1 MERLAFLKRID
12 NQANVWYNVNI
23 KVRGGVR
30 AALDYHTF
38 CQKFNICGLNEQQEA
53 AVRRVNGATLLLAV
67 PGSGKTTVIVART
80 GYLMYVAGVKPEN
93 ILTITYTRAAAKEMK
108 ERFIKKFAPERIPA
122 FSTINSFC
130 LSVINTCAK
139 EKYIHVPKLVPNNES
154 IVRAIAAKM
163 LPEYPSDSQ
172 VRSLAQKVCKVK
184 NKLMTFQEIE
194 AIEEN
199 SLDFSAFY
207 QAYKLYMSEHD
218 LMDFDDQLLM
228 ANDLLDE
235 YPDILQRA
243 HEKFR
248 YVSVDE
254 AQDTSYVQHLIVQ
267 KLVGRN
273 GNIFM
278 VGDEDQSIYG
288 FRGAYP
294 AALLDFQS
302 NYNEPCILRME
313 TNYRSDRN
321 IVSAANQFIKLNTR
335 RLDKNMR
342 AQSQKDGAIV
352 VTCIDRMEQQ
362 AELLLERIRNQ
373 KPDES
378 LAILYRN
385 NDSAI
390 PLINLLQMNGIQVQ
404 TRDATGTFMTNYVIR
419 DLLDFMLL
427 ALNPADTTAFGHLYY
442 KMGLY
447 MKGVTAKRII
457 EAVEEGECR
466 NVFSAAMKFAG
477 GKGYAWKIECLPRDF
492 SDLAKKKPAEAI
504 DYILFMLDYWSNWL
518 TKKIDAGASEQFIS
532 LRISILKMVAE
543 KYSTIPDF
551 LAALKNITEYKG
563 CEDSN
568 VTVTT
573 IHSSKGLEF
582 DKVILI
588 DMVSGIIPGDS
599 DDRDAEDDEE
609 DARAFYVGATRAR
622 HELEIITCRK
632 MYQEKLEVSEF
643 VPRLLAA
650 GKGD

>member
-1 MERLAFLKRID
+1 M
-12 NQANVWYNVNI
+12 
-23 KVRGGVR
+23 
-30 AALDYHTF
+30 DYHAF
-38 CQKFNICGLNEQQEA
+38 CQKFNIRGLNEQQEA

-80 GYLMYVAGVKPEN
+80 GYLMYVAGVQPEN

-108 ERFIKKFAPERIPA
+108 ERFAKKFATERMPA

-130 LSVINTCAK
+130 LSVINTCVK

-154 IVRAIAAKM
+154 IIRAIAAKM

-218 LMDFDDQLLM
+218 LMDFDNQLLM

>member
-1 MERLAFLKRID
+1 M
-12 NQANVWYNVNI
+12 
-23 KVRGGVR
+23 
-30 AALDYHTF
+30 DYHTF

-466 NVFSAAMKFAG
+466 NVFSAAIKFAG

>member
-1 MERLAFLKRID
+1 M
-12 NQANVWYNVNI
+12 
-23 KVRGGVR
+23 
-30 AALDYHTF
+30 DYHTF

-108 ERFIKKFAPERIPA
+108 ERFIKKFASERIPA

>member
-1 MERLAFLKRID
+1 M
-12 NQANVWYNVNI
+12 
-23 KVRGGVR
+23 
-30 AALDYHTF
+30 DYHTF

-172 VRSLAQKVCKVK
+172 VRSLAQKVCKAK

-373 KPDES
+373 KPDKS

>member
-1 MERLAFLKRID
+1 M
-12 NQANVWYNVNI
+12 
-23 KVRGGVR
+23 
-30 AALDYHTF
+30 DYHTF

-80 GYLMYVAGVKPEN
+80 GYLMYVAGVNPEN

-518 TKKIDAGASEQFIS
+518 TKKIDAGASEQFIR

>member
-1 MERLAFLKRID
+1 M
-12 NQANVWYNVNI
+12 
-23 KVRGGVR
+23 
-30 AALDYHTF
+30 DYHTF

-228 ANDLLDE
+228 ANDLLNE

-352 VTCIDRMEQQ
+352 VTCIDHMEQQ

-492 SDLAKKKPAEAI
+492 SDLAKKKPVEAI

-518 TKKIDAGASEQFIS
+518 TKKIDAGASEQFIR

-622 HELEIITCRK
+622 HELEIITCQK
-632 MYQEKLEVSEF
+632 MYEEKLEVSEF

>member
-1 MERLAFLKRID
+1 M
-12 NQANVWYNVNI
+12 
-23 KVRGGVR
+23 
-30 AALDYHTF
+30 DYHTF

-492 SDLAKKKPAEAI
+492 SNLAKKKPAEAI

-532 LRISILKMVAE
+532 LRISILKMVAV
-543 KYSTIPDF
+543 
-551 LAALKNITEYKG
+551 A
-563 CEDSN
+563 
-568 VTVTT
+568 VT
-573 IHSSKGLEF
+573 
-582 DKVILI
+582 
-588 DMVSGIIPGDS
+588 
-599 DDRDAEDDEE
+599 
-609 DARAFYVGATRAR
+609 
-622 HELEIITCRK
+622 
-632 MYQEKLEVSEF
+632 
-643 VPRLLAA
+643 
-650 GKGD
+650 

>member
-1 MERLAFLKRID
+1 M
-12 NQANVWYNVNI
+12 
-23 KVRGGVR
+23 
-30 AALDYHTF
+30 DYHTF

-342 AQSQKDGAIV
+342 AQSPKDGAIV

-632 MYQEKLEVSEF
+632 MYEEKLEVSEF

>member
-1 MERLAFLKRID
+1 M
-12 NQANVWYNVNI
+12 
-23 KVRGGVR
+23 
-30 AALDYHTF
+30 DYHTF

-492 SDLAKKKPAEAI
+492 SDLSKKKPAEAI

-632 MYQEKLEVSEF
+632 IYQEKLEVSEF

>member
-1 MERLAFLKRID
+1 M
-12 NQANVWYNVNI
+12 
-23 KVRGGVR
+23 
-30 AALDYHTF
+30 DYHAF
-38 CQKFNICGLNEQQEA
+38 CQKFNIRGLNEQQEA

-80 GYLMYVAGVKPEN
+80 GYLMYVAGVQPEN

-254 AQDTSYVQHLIVQ
+254 AQDTSYVQHLIVR

-321 IVSAANQFIKLNTR
+321 IVLAANQFIKRNTR

-404 TRDATGTFMTNYVIR
+404 TRDATKTFMTNYVIR

-477 GKGYAWKIECLPRDF
+477 GKGDRWKIGCLPRDF
-492 SDLAKKKPAEAI
+492 SDIAKKKPVEAI
-504 DYILFMLDYWSNWL
+504 DYILFVLDYWNNWL
-518 TKKIDAGASEQFIS
+518 TKKIDAGASEQFIR

>member
-1 MERLAFLKRID
+1 MK
-12 NQANVWYNVNI
+12 
-23 KVRGGVR
+23 
-30 AALDYHTF
+30 LDYHAF
-38 CQKFNICGLNEQQEA
+38 CQKFNIRGLNEQQEA

-80 GYLMYVAGVKPEN
+80 GYLMYVAGVQPEN

-108 ERFIKKFAPERIPA
+108 ERFAKKFATERMPA

-130 LSVINTCAK
+130 LSVINTCVK

-154 IVRAIAAKM
+154 IIRAIAAKM

-492 SDLAKKKPAEAI
+492 SDIAKKKPVEAI
-504 DYILFMLDYWSNWL
+504 DYILFVLDYWNNWL
-518 TKKIDAGASEQFIS
+518 TKKIDAGASEQFIR

>member
-1 MERLAFLKRID
+1 M
-12 NQANVWYNVNI
+12 
-23 KVRGGVR
+23 
-30 AALDYHTF
+30 DYHTF

-492 SDLAKKKPAEAI
+492 SDLAKKKAAEAI

>member
-1 MERLAFLKRID
+1 M
-12 NQANVWYNVNI
+12 
-23 KVRGGVR
+23 
-30 AALDYHTF
+30 DYHTF

-352 VTCIDRMEQQ
+352 VTCIDHMERQ

-373 KPDES
+373 KPDKS

>member
-1 MERLAFLKRID
+1 M
-12 NQANVWYNVNI
+12 
-23 KVRGGVR
+23 
-30 AALDYHTF
+30 DYHAF
-38 CQKFNICGLNEQQEA
+38 CQKFNIRGLNEQQEA

-80 GYLMYVAGVKPEN
+80 GYLMYVAGVQPEN

-108 ERFIKKFAPERIPA
+108 ERFAKKFATERMPA

-130 LSVINTCAK
+130 LSVINTCVK

-154 IVRAIAAKM
+154 IIRAIAAKM

-302 NYNEPCILRME
+302 NYNEPCVLRME

>member
-1 MERLAFLKRID
+1 M
-12 NQANVWYNVNI
+12 
-23 KVRGGVR
+23 
-30 AALDYHTF
+30 DYHTF

-294 AALLDFQS
+294 AALLDFLS

>member
-1 MERLAFLKRID
+1 M
-12 NQANVWYNVNI
+12 
-23 KVRGGVR
+23 
-30 AALDYHTF
+30 DYHTF
-38 CQKFNICGLNEQQEA
+38 CQKINICGLNEQQEA

-373 KPDES
+373 KPAES

-518 TKKIDAGASEQFIS
+518 TKKIDAGASEQFIR

>member
-1 MERLAFLKRID
+1 M
-12 NQANVWYNVNI
+12 
-23 KVRGGVR
+23 
-30 AALDYHTF
+30 DYHTF

-352 VTCIDRMEQQ
+352 VTCIDHMEQQ

-632 MYQEKLEVSEF
+632 MYQEKLKVSEF

>member
-1 MERLAFLKRID
+1 M
-12 NQANVWYNVNI
+12 
-23 KVRGGVR
+23 
-30 AALDYHTF
+30 DYHTF

-80 GYLMYVAGVKPEN
+80 GYLMYVADVKPEN

-194 AIEEN
+194 VIEEN

-352 VTCIDRMEQQ
+352 VTCIDHMEQQ

-373 KPDES
+373 KPDKS

>member
-1 MERLAFLKRID
+1 MK
-12 NQANVWYNVNI
+12 
-23 KVRGGVR
+23 
-30 AALDYHTF
+30 LDYHAF
-38 CQKFNICGLNEQQEA
+38 CQKFNIRGLNEQQEA

-80 GYLMYVAGVKPEN
+80 GYLMYVAGVQPEN

-108 ERFIKKFAPERIPA
+108 ERFAKKFATERMPA

-130 LSVINTCAK
+130 LSVINTCVK

-154 IVRAIAAKM
+154 IIRAIAAKM

-184 NKLMTFQEIE
+184 NKLMTLQEIE

-199 SLDFSAFY
+199 SLEFPVFY

-352 VTCIDRMEQQ
+352 VTCIDHMEQQ

-373 KPDES
+373 KPDKS

>member
-1 MERLAFLKRID
+1 M
-12 NQANVWYNVNI
+12 
-23 KVRGGVR
+23 
-30 AALDYHTF
+30 DYHTF

-342 AQSQKDGAIV
+342 AQSPKDGAIV

-543 KYSTIPDF
+543 KYLTIPDF

>member
-1 MERLAFLKRID
+1 M
-12 NQANVWYNVNI
+12 
-23 KVRGGVR
+23 
-30 AALDYHTF
+30 DYHTF

-194 AIEEN
+194 SIEEN

-447 MKGVTAKRII
+447 MKGVTANAKRII

>member
-1 MERLAFLKRID
+1 M
-12 NQANVWYNVNI
+12 
-23 KVRGGVR
+23 
-30 AALDYHTF
+30 DYHTF

-457 EAVEEGECR
+457 EEVEEGECR

-563 CEDSN
+563 CQDSN

>member
-1 MERLAFLKRID
+1 M
-12 NQANVWYNVNI
+12 
-23 KVRGGVR
+23 
-30 AALDYHTF
+30 DYHTF

-80 GYLMYVAGVKPEN
+80 GCLMYVAGVKPEN

-254 AQDTSYVQHLIVQ
+254 VQDTSYVQHLIVQ

-551 LAALKNITEYKG
+551 LAALKNITKYKG

>member
-1 MERLAFLKRID
+1 M
-12 NQANVWYNVNI
+12 
-23 KVRGGVR
+23 
-30 AALDYHTF
+30 DYHTF

-139 EKYIHVPKLVPNNES
+139 EKCIHVPKLVPNNES

-518 TKKIDAGASEQFIS
+518 TKKIDAGASEQFIR

>member
-1 MERLAFLKRID
+1 M
-12 NQANVWYNVNI
+12 
-23 KVRGGVR
+23 
-30 AALDYHTF
+30 DYHTF

-194 AIEEN
+194 TIEEN

-492 SDLAKKKPAEAI
+492 SDLAEAI

>member
-1 MERLAFLKRID
+1 M
-12 NQANVWYNVNI
+12 
-23 KVRGGVR
+23 
-30 AALDYHTF
+30 DYHTF

-352 VTCIDRMEQQ
+352 VTCIDHMEQQ

-599 DDRDAEDDEE
+599 DDRHAEDDEE

>member
-1 MERLAFLKRID
+1 M
-12 NQANVWYNVNI
+12 
-23 KVRGGVR
+23 
-30 AALDYHTF
+30 DYHTF

-228 ANDLLDE
+228 ANDLLNE

-352 VTCIDRMEQQ
+352 VTCIDHMEQQ

-492 SDLAKKKPAEAI
+492 SDLAKKKPVEAI

-518 TKKIDAGASEQFIS
+518 TKKIDAGASEQFIR

-632 MYQEKLEVSEF
+632 MYEEKLEVSEF

>member
-1 MERLAFLKRID
+1 M
-12 NQANVWYNVNI
+12 
-23 KVRGGVR
+23 
-30 AALDYHTF
+30 DYHTF

-313 TNYRSDRN
+313 TNYRGDRN

>member
-1 MERLAFLKRID
+1 M
-12 NQANVWYNVNI
+12 
-23 KVRGGVR
+23 
-30 AALDYHTF
+30 DYHTF

-563 CEDSN
+563 CQDSN

-588 DMVSGIIPGDS
+588 DMVSAIIPGDS

>member
-1 MERLAFLKRID
+1 M
-12 NQANVWYNVNI
+12 
-23 KVRGGVR
+23 
-30 AALDYHTF
+30 DYHTF

-492 SDLAKKKPAEAI
+492 SDLAKKKPAETI

-563 CEDSN
+563 CQDSN

>member
-1 MERLAFLKRID
+1 M
-12 NQANVWYNVNI
+12 
-23 KVRGGVR
+23 
-30 AALDYHTF
+30 DYHTF

-67 PGSGKTTVIVART
+67 PGSGKTTVIVARA

-563 CEDSN
+563 CQDSN

>member
-1 MERLAFLKRID
+1 M
-12 NQANVWYNVNI
+12 
-23 KVRGGVR
+23 
-30 AALDYHTF
+30 DYHAF
-38 CQKFNICGLNEQQEA
+38 CQKFNIRGLNEQQEA

-80 GYLMYVAGVKPEN
+80 GYLMYVAGVQPEN

-108 ERFIKKFAPERIPA
+108 ERFAKKFATERMPA

-130 LSVINTCAK
+130 LSVINTCVK

-154 IVRAIAAKM
+154 IIRAIAAKM

-184 NKLMTFQEIE
+184 NKLMTLQEIE

-199 SLDFSAFY
+199 SLAFPVFY

-254 AQDTSYVQHLIVQ
+254 AQDTSYVQHLIVR

-321 IVSAANQFIKLNTR
+321 IVLAANQFIKRNTR

-404 TRDATGTFMTNYVIR
+404 TRDATKTFMTNYVIR

-477 GKGYAWKIECLPRDF
+477 GKGDTWKIGCLPRDF
-492 SDLAKKKPAEAI
+492 SDIAKKKPVEAI
-504 DYILFMLDYWSNWL
+504 DYILFVLDYWNNWL
-518 TKKIDAGASEQFIS
+518 TKKIDAGASEQFIR

-632 MYQEKLEVSEF
+632 MYEEKLEVSEF

>member
-1 MERLAFLKRID
+1 M
-12 NQANVWYNVNI
+12 
-23 KVRGGVR
+23 
-30 AALDYHTF
+30 DYHTF
-38 CQKFNICGLNEQQEA
+38 CQKFNICGLNEQQGA

-218 LMDFDDQLLM
+218 LIDFDDQLLM
-228 ANDLLDE
+228 ANDLLNE

-352 VTCIDRMEQQ
+352 VTCIDHMEQQ

-492 SDLAKKKPAEAI
+492 SDLAKKKPVEAI

-518 TKKIDAGASEQFIS
+518 TKKIDAGASEQFIR

-650 GKGD
+650 GKGA

>member
-1 MERLAFLKRID
+1 M
-12 NQANVWYNVNI
+12 
-23 KVRGGVR
+23 
-30 AALDYHTF
+30 DYHTF

-80 GYLMYVAGVKPEN
+80 GYLMYVAGVQPEN

-108 ERFIKKFAPERIPA
+108 ERFAKKFATERIPA

-267 KLVGRN
+267 KLVGQN

>member
-1 MERLAFLKRID
+1 M
-12 NQANVWYNVNI
+12 
-23 KVRGGVR
+23 
-30 AALDYHTF
+30 DYHTF

-194 AIEEN
+194 TIEEN

-313 TNYRSDRN
+313 ANYRSDRN

-342 AQSQKDGAIV
+342 AKSQKDGAIV

-563 CEDSN
+563 CQDSN

>member
-1 MERLAFLKRID
+1 M
-12 NQANVWYNVNI
+12 
-23 KVRGGVR
+23 
-30 AALDYHTF
+30 DYHTF

-373 KPDES
+373 NPDES

-532 LRISILKMVAE
+532 LRISIWKMVAE

-563 CEDSN
+563 CQDSN

>member
-1 MERLAFLKRID
+1 M
-12 NQANVWYNVNI
+12 
-23 KVRGGVR
+23 
-30 AALDYHTF
+30 DYHTF

-80 GYLMYVAGVKPEN
+80 GYLMYVAGVQPEN

-108 ERFIKKFAPERIPA
+108 ERFAKKFATERMPA

-419 DLLDFMLL
+419 DLLDLMLL

>member
-1 MERLAFLKRID
+1 M
-12 NQANVWYNVNI
+12 
-23 KVRGGVR
+23 
-30 AALDYHTF
+30 DYHTF

-80 GYLMYVAGVKPEN
+80 GYLMYVAGVQPEN

-108 ERFIKKFAPERIPA
+108 ERFAKKIATERMPA

-130 LSVINTCAK
+130 LSVINTCVK

-154 IVRAIAAKM
+154 IIRAIAAKM

-184 NKLMTFQEIE
+184 NKLMTLQEIE

-199 SLDFSAFY
+199 SLEFPVFY

-563 CEDSN
+563 CQDSN